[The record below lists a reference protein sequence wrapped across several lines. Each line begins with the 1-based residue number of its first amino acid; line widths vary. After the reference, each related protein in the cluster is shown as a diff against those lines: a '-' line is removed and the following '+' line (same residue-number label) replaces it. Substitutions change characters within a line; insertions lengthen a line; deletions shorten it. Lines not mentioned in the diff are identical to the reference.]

1 MVSRDV
7 EGKCVALLEELFA
20 IPGEMLEEF
29 DKAFSILIGTERP
42 ALEMPDV
49 LLAAVKKNPDVSVD
63 VRFDLTV
70 CTETPEVLFAG
81 MKEFRTVSTEGTAF
95 ELSARIGEAEVL
107 AQIGIFLGIV
117 MEPRRS

>member
-1 MVSRDV
+1 
-7 EGKCVALLEELFA
+7 
-20 IPGEMLEEF
+20 MLEEF